1 MVKYSTAE
9 LFRLWHDNSLRTI
22 EVANQLVVSQ
32 VFLYTLAR
40 RHHLPKRNGPR
51 GGFKPPRPKVV
62 NDPDPEPS
70 DDQLAGDSLALS
82 PWVAQR
88 AEMFRR
94 EKEQKGEPDRVEIAV
109 TRFTL
114 TGPRRRMARYA

>member
-1 MVKYSTAE
+1 MRCGRKKYQVDVP
-9 LFRLWHDNSLRTI
+9 LMFKLWRDDTLRT
-22 EVANQLVVSQ
+22 EDVALQLGLSTGTLRKVASRHGLTHRVS
-32 VFLYTLAR
+32 
-40 RHHLPKRNGPR
+40 
-51 GGFKPPRPKVV
+51 RPSGETS
-62 NDPDPEPS
+62 DAPS
-70 DDQLAGDSLALS
+70 KAEELLSQDSLALS

>member
-1 MVKYSTAE
+1 
-9 LFRLWHDNSLRTI
+9 
-22 EVANQLVVSQ
+22 
-32 VFLYTLAR
+32 
-40 RHHLPKRNGPR
+40 
-51 GGFKPPRPKVV
+51 VV
-62 NDPDPEPS
+62 NDPDPEPA

>member
-1 MVKYSTAE
+1 MRRGRKKYE
-9 LFRLWHDNSLRTI
+9 VNVPLMFKLWHDDTLRT
-22 EVANQLVVSQ
+22 EDVALQLGLSTGTLRKVATRHGLTHRVS
-32 VFLYTLAR
+32 T
-40 RHHLPKRNGPR
+40 
-51 GGFKPPRPKVV
+51 
-62 NDPDPEPS
+62 PS
-70 DDQLAGDSLALS
+70 GEISDAPSQAEELLSQDSLALS
-82 PWVAQR
+82 PWVAER

>member
-1 MVKYSTAE
+1 MRRGRKKYE
-9 LFRLWHDNSLRTI
+9 VNVPLMFQLWHDDTLRT
-22 EVANQLVVSQ
+22 EDVALQLGLSTGTLRKVATRHGLTHRVS
-32 VFLYTLAR
+32 T
-40 RHHLPKRNGPR
+40 
-51 GGFKPPRPKVV
+51 
-62 NDPDPEPS
+62 PS
-70 DDQLAGDSLALS
+70 GEISDAPSQAEELLSQDSLALS

-114 TGPRRRMARYA
+114 TGPRRRMARFA